1 MKKFLIFSSDSRLF
15 QNTAYRPLNDLDF
28 FQWRQADYIIC
39 LYGLPHQIEAKAKK
53 LRLNLN
59 IFYWLRENQETSMAL
74 SETVQ
79 HIQKIA
85 KIEER
90 DYDPKNLTLLSSSVE
105 DYVAA
110 KSLGINF
117 VAICLDQ
124 DEANKFRQA
133 GLDESAIV
141 IKNPEY
147 PGIRQDLRPY
157 L

>member
-15 QNTAYRPLNDLDF
+15 QNTAYQPLNDLDF

-59 IFYWLRENQETSMAL
+59 IFYWLRENSETAIAL
-74 SETVQ
+74 NETVQ
-79 HIQKIA
+79 HIQRIA

-90 DYDPKNLTLLSSSVE
+90 DYQAEHLTLLSSSLE
-105 DYVAA
+105 DYASA

-117 VAICLDQ
+117 MAICLDQ
-124 DEANKFRQA
+124 DEADKFRLA
-133 GLDESAIV
+133 GLDEAAIV